1 MHKHPLFNNINH
13 NIIPKHLNI
22 ISYPKDTLLFSEG
35 EECKFLGVILSGE
48 VKISTLTSKD
58 NEYTISILKDNDIFG
73 ENLLFNQNNLFL
85 GDGIVTKDAKIIF
98 IEKDILLELLKN
110 TTFMCNFLNIITQ
123 KNMEVRGRLKLLS
136 QKTIEERI
144 MFYLISEVKK
154 EGTKKIKI
162 KSKEDLAHTLNI
174 PRPSLSRE
182 LIKLKEKGVIDYDKH
197 FIELKDLN

>member
-1 MHKHPLFNNINH
+1 MIKHPLFNNINH

-35 EECKFLGVILSGE
+35 EKCKFLGVILSGE
-48 VKISTLTSKD
+48 VKISTLTAKD

-123 KNMEVRGRLKLLS
+123 KNMDVRGRLKLLS

>member
-1 MHKHPLFNNINH
+1 M
-13 NIIPKHLNI
+13 NII
-22 ISYPKDTLLFSEG
+22 
-35 EECKFLGVILSGE
+35 
-48 VKISTLTSKD
+48 
-58 NEYTISILKDNDIFG
+58 TI
-73 ENLLFNQNNLFL
+73 
-85 GDGIVTKDAKIIF
+85 
-98 IEKDILLELLKN
+98 
-110 TTFMCNFLNIITQ
+110 NIITQ

-182 LIKLKEKGVIDYDKH
+182 LIKLKEQGIINYNKNH
-197 FIELKDLN
+197 IEIKN

>member
-73 ENLLFNQNNLFL
+73 ENLLFNQIMKVDIFSKIVLPDSR
-85 GDGIVTKDAKIIF
+85 GGIVRKS
-98 IEKDILLELLKN
+98 LE
-110 TTFMCNFLNIITQ
+110 
-123 KNMEVRGRLKLLS
+123 
-136 QKTIEERI
+136 
-144 MFYLISEVKK
+144 
-154 EGTKKIKI
+154 
-162 KSKEDLAHTLNI
+162 
-174 PRPSLSRE
+174 
-182 LIKLKEKGVIDYDKH
+182 
-197 FIELKDLN
+197 